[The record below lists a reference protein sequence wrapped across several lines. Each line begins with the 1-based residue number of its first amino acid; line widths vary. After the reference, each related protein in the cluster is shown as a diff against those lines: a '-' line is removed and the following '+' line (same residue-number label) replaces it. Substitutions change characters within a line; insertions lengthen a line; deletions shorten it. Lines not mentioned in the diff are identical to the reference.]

1 MKKQTGFFLV
11 LLIAAVAFNSCK
23 NTADYQKTQSGL
35 LYKIFSS
42 SKDSAAKEGSILKF
56 NYTVK
61 IGSTDSVLQSTYD
74 KAPGYARV
82 GTVPADAY
90 SPEEVFGKLRQGDSL
105 VVVQFIDSLVKRTP
119 GGNLP
124 PFLKKGDKIVMSFKV
139 INVFKSAEEA
149 TADRTA
155 EADKEKVKM
164 EKEMEADLIQGS
176 KDMEDYLAKNKINA
190 QKTGKGTF
198 VEIKEAGSGLQADSG
213 KYVSVRY
220 TGKTLRDGKI
230 FESTMDAKS
239 QPYTFMLGAGEVIRG
254 WDEGLKLFKKGGKG
268 TLYVPGALAYG
279 RHPRPDSPFKINEA
293 LIFEVYMENVSDTQ
307 PVQPQQQIT
316 PEMRE
321 QLQKQIQQQQ
331 QLQKQEQQ
339 KPKGN

>member
-1 MKKQTGFFLV
+1 MKKQTGYFLV

-23 NTADYQKTQSGL
+23 NTADYQKTKSGL
-35 LYKIFSS
+35 MYKIYGD
-42 SKDSAAKEGSILKF
+42 SKDSAAKEGSIIKF

-61 IGSTDSVLQSTYD
+61 IGSTDSILSSTYD
-74 KAPGYARV
+74 KAPGYAQV
-82 GTVPADAY
+82 EPVPADAY
-90 SPEEVFGKLRQGDSL
+90 SPVEVFGKLHKGDSL
-105 VVVQFIDSLVKRTP
+105 VVIQFIDTLMKRSQGATM
-119 GGNLP
+119 P
-124 PFLKKGDKIVMSFKV
+124 PFLKKGDKIVMAFKV
-139 INVFKSAEEA
+139 VDVFKSPAEA

-155 EADKEKVKM
+155 EAGKEKIRM
-164 EKEMEADLIQGS
+164 EKETETDLEQGI
-176 KDMEDYLAKNKINA
+176 KDMEAYLAKNNITA
-190 QKTGKGTF
+190 QKTGKGTY
-198 VEIKEAGSGLQADSG
+198 VVVKDAGTGLQADSG

-230 FESTMDAKS
+230 FESTMDDKA
-239 QPYTFMLGAGEVIRG
+239 QPYTFMLGAGEVVRG

-293 LIFEVYMENVSDTQ
+293 LIFDVYMVNVSDTQ
-307 PVQPQQQIT
+307 PIQQQQQIT

-331 QLQKQEQQ
+331 QQQ
-339 KPKGN
+339 QPKANH